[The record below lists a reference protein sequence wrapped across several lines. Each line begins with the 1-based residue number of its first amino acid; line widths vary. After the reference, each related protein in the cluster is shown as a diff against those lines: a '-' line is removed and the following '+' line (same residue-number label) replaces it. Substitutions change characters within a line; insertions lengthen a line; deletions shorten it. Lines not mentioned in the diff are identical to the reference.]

1 MSPSKS
7 RPRSA
12 GPLAALLLG
21 LSLGTACVASAQS
34 AAPTL
39 PKGPAGNDL
48 FKGAA
53 NAPKPLS
60 DSEKKSL
67 NSIFTKSRPGSL
79 RLEQC
84 PVKGSC
90 VAPDGEPDGLGSGFV
105 IESGKNGTLA
115 LTAYHVVFGAKNL
128 VAVTS
133 DNTRYPATVLAYD
146 DGHDVAL
153 LKINV
158 PAGRNLTVLPLAA
171 AMPKVG
177 QSALAIGNGGGEF
190 LVSKTGRLTALDVV
204 ASRANFPS
212 GTLEL
217 TAPLVPGDSG
227 GPILNAQGEV
237 MGIVSYISARATPF
251 GIATQSSYAV
261 PVTKSSPLLTELR
274 SGLKV
279 DAPVIGLLSFGDI
292 ADEYFEPLGLGKLP
306 GAVFTS
312 VTKGSPADQAGLKP
326 LKPLT
331 SDEYGTPTRL
341 SGDVITAINGVRI
354 RNFDELL
361 SAVRARKVGD
371 TIKLSVVRDGKAIP
385 DLSLKLG
392 PRTLTADEQP

>member
-1 MSPSKS
+1 MLPSKS
-7 RPRSA
+7 RPRPA
-12 GPLAALLLG
+12 RHLAAILLG
-21 LSLGTACVASAQS
+21 LSLGAVGISAAQS
-34 AAPTL
+34 AMPTL
-39 PKGPAGNDL
+39 PNPPAGSGLLQNSPL
-48 FKGAA
+48 
-53 NAPKPLS
+53 APKPLS
-60 DSEKKSL
+60 ASEAKSL
-67 NSIFTKSRPGSL
+67 RSIFTKSRPGSL

-128 VAVTS
+128 VAVTA
-133 DNTRYPATVLAYD
+133 DKTRYPATVVAYD
-146 DGHDVAL
+146 DSHDVAL

-158 PAGRNLTVLPLAA
+158 PAGRTLAVLPIAA
-171 AMPKVG
+171 EMPKVG

-190 LVSKTGRLTALDVV
+190 LVSKTGRLTALDVA

-261 PVTKSSPLLTELR
+261 PVTKASPLLSELR
-274 SGLKV
+274 SGVKV

-392 PRTLTADEQP
+392 PRTITAEEQR

>member
-7 RPRSA
+7 CPHPARH
-12 GPLAALLLG
+12 LAALLLG
-21 LSLGTACVASAQS
+21 LSLGAASIATAQS

-39 PKGPAGNDL
+39 PKSPAGSGL
-48 FKGAA
+48 FQGSAD
-53 NAPKPLS
+53 APKPLS
-60 DSEKKSL
+60 VSENRSL
-67 NSIFTKSRPGSL
+67 KSIFTKSRPGSL

-115 LTAYHVVFGAKNL
+115 LTAYHVVFGARNL

-133 DNTRYPATVLAYD
+133 DKARYPATVLAYD

-158 PAGRNLTVLPLAA
+158 PAGRTLAVLPLAA
-171 AMPKVG
+171 SMPKVG

-190 LVSKTGRLTALDVV
+190 LVSKTGRLTALDVA

-261 PVTKSSPLLTELR
+261 PVTKSSPLLTELK

-279 DAPVIGLLSFGDI
+279 DAPVIGLRGFGDI
-292 ADEYFEPLGLGKLP
+292 ADEYFGPLGLGSLP

-312 VTKGSPADQAGLKP
+312 VTKGSPAEQAGLTP
-326 LKPLT
+326 IKPLT
-331 SDEYGTPTRL
+331 SDEYGTPTKL

-354 RNFDELL
+354 HNFDELL

-392 PRTLTADEQP
+392 PRTITADEQP